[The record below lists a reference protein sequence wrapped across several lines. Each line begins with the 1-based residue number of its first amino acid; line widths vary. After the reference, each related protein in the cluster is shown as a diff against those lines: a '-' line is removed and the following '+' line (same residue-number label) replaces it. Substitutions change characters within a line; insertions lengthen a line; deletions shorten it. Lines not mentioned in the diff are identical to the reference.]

1 MKSFK
6 EIYKSSDN
14 KIAGIAA
21 APGIVI
27 GRAYLFSKEK
37 LEISKAPITN
47 IDEAIK
53 NFHDAL
59 KQSKKELN
67 KIFGIAREKMDE
79 VRAAIFEAQLMILD
93 DPILIQN
100 IEQRISDEKIQPEFI
115 VADEISKYQELMIIS
130 HESYMKERAQD
141 IEDIKYRIIRNL
153 QKKRWQSRIEKNL
166 IVISESLTPADTLLF
181 SRQETQGFVTDHGGL
196 TSHAAIISRSLNIP
210 AVVGTHNS
218 TKNIKDG
225 DFIIVDGF
233 HGYIL
238 INPTEEQIAFFRQ
251 KQEKLVK
258 IQRGLEELKDL
269 PATTKDGRE
278 INLDANVDVTGEI
291 DIVITTGAKGIG
303 LYRSEQILNE
313 IGAFPDEEEQ
323 TKIYLR
329 LSSRVYPKTV
339 IIRAFDIG
347 GDKFRLN
354 DYKEPNPFLGL
365 RGIRFLLENKSL
377 FKTQI
382 RAVLRASENKN
393 IKLMIPMVSTLDE
406 IWESQ
411 KLIQEA
417 KAELKKEKIKFDNQM
432 KIGIMVEVPSAAVMT
447 KEFAEEIDFISIGTN
462 DLIQYLMAV
471 DRGNDLVSNLYQEF
485 SPVVIRTIDHIV
497 KGAKQNKIPVSICG
511 EMAADTLAIPLLV
524 GLGLDSLSM
533 SPTTILYA
541 KRIIRNFEYK
551 KAKVLAEECLAC
563 KTEIDIQK
571 KVKKFFDDNNITRTR
586 NIIEYEN

>member
-6 EIYKSSDN
+6 EIYKNSEN

-27 GRAYLFSKEK
+27 GKAYLFSKEK
-37 LEISKAPITN
+37 LEISKAPIT
-47 IDEAIK
+47 DVEEAIN

-79 VRAAIFEAQLMILD
+79 IRAAIFEAQLMILD

-100 IEQRISDEKIQPEFI
+100 IEKRIANEKIQPEFI

-141 IEDIKYRIIRNL
+141 IEDIKNRIIRNL
-153 QKKRWQSRIEKNL
+153 QKKRWQSKIEKNL
-166 IVISESLTPADTLLF
+166 IVVSEYLTPADTLLF
-181 SRQETQGFVTDHGGL
+181 SRQDTQGFVTDHGGL

-218 TKNIKDG
+218 TKLIKDG
-225 DFIIVDGF
+225 DLIIVDGF
-233 HGYIL
+233 HGYI
-238 INPTEEQIAFFRQ
+238 ITNPTEEQLQFFKQ
-251 KQEKLVK
+251 KQKKLIE
-258 IQRGLEELKDL
+258 IQRGLEELKDQ
-269 PATTKDGRE
+269 PAVTKDGRE
-278 INLDANVDVTGEI
+278 INLEANVDVTGEI
-291 DIVITTGAKGIG
+291 DIVITSGAKGIG

-313 IGAFPDEEEQ
+313 LGAFPNEEEQ
-323 TKIYLR
+323 TNIYTKLA
-329 LSSRVYPKTV
+329 SRIYPKSCT
-339 IIRAFDIG
+339 IRAFDIG
-347 GDKFRLN
+347 GDKFRIN
-354 DYKEPNPFLGL
+354 SYKEPNPFLGL
-365 RGIRFLLENKSL
+365 RGIRFLLENESL
-377 FKTQI
+377 FRTQI
-382 RAVLRASENKN
+382 RAVLKASENKN
-393 IKLMIPMVSTLDE
+393 IKFMIPMVSILDE
-406 IWESQ
+406 VRQSLKI
-411 KLIQEA
+411 IQEC
-417 KAELKKEKIKFDNQM
+417 KNELRKEKIKFDNQI

-497 KGAKQNKIPVSICG
+497 KSAKHNKIPVSVCG

-533 SPTTILYA
+533 SPSTILYA
-541 KRIIRNFEYK
+541 KRIIRNFEFK
-551 KAKVLAEECLAC
+551 KAKALADECLQC
-563 KTEIDIQK
+563 RTEVEIQK
-571 KVKKFFDDNNITRTR
+571 KVKKFFEDNNITRTR
-586 NIIEYEN
+586 NII